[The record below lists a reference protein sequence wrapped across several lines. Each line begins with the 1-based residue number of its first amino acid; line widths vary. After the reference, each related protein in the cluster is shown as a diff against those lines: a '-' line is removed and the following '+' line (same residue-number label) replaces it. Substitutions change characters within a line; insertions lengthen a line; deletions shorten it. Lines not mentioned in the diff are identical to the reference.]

1 MATPGS
7 GAAVRLEQ
15 LKARGVIPDV
25 VDTVSD
31 ELLDMRVLYKEV
43 EVTNG
48 IPLRVLQTQG
58 KPHVELRGS
67 GFEDAKFTLVMV
79 DPDAPKP
86 EAPAFRNWLHW
97 IVVNIPGSIAPDQEI
112 WEQGKEVVPYMG
124 PSPPAGVH
132 RYVFLLFK
140 QEGDVAIKGAPERK
154 KFEVPEFAEQYK
166 LGIPVAGVLFTA
178 KHGDEQDYP
187 PNQLG

>member
-1 MATPGS
+1 MAAPGS
-7 GAAVRLEQ
+7 AAAVRLEQ
-15 LKARGVIPDV
+15 LKARNVIPDV
-25 VDTVSD
+25 IDTVSA

-67 GFEDAKFTLVMV
+67 PGFEDSKFTLVMV

-97 IVVNIPGSIAPDQEI
+97 IVVNVPGSIAPN
-112 WEQGKEVVPYMG
+112 QG
-124 PSPPAGVH
+124 
-132 RYVFLLFK
+132 
-140 QEGDVAIKGAPERK
+140 
-154 KFEVPEFAEQYK
+154 
-166 LGIPVAGVLFTA
+166 
-178 KHGDEQDYP
+178 
-187 PNQLG
+187 